1 MWYLRRWICWYFNHL
16 SRELRCQ
23 NSNSWSC
30 FARSCYHL
38 VRSKSWAISR
48 HSCIMSLNFAKKLH
62 RYRTK
67 LDHIEVLKKNFERI
81 DKLLDE
87 SRSRKKRKKV
97 FLELMYNNSFDNKA
111 FWDELTIE
119 ATFNLDSIVFD
130 NEVEQKAM
138 TQINSRTKQRLRV
151 CFSRIIKIYSIS
163 KNDAQIL
170 WNVMFRL
177 YSVLYYKSFVFNK
190 FVFWQLTSIVNS
202 FEQNWIIL
210 FALQH
215 FFNDEKTNNN
225 VWLCKLL
232 FIDNS
237 QNSRSRKA
245 RLDSRTT
252 KRLRRMSKLLK
263 QTLN

>member
-1 MWYLRRWICWYFNHL
+1 
-16 SRELRCQ
+16 
-23 NSNSWSC
+23 
-30 FARSCYHL
+30 
-38 VRSKSWAISR
+38 
-48 HSCIMSLNFAKKLH
+48 MSLDFAKELH

-67 LDHIEVLKKNFERI
+67 LDHIEVLKEDFERI

-87 SRSRKKRKKV
+87 SRSREERRKV

-130 NEVEQKAM
+130 NEVEQKAV
-138 TQINSRTKQRLRV
+138 TQINPRAKQRLRV

-163 KNDAQIL
+163 KNDVQIL
-170 WNVMFRL
+170 WNVMLRL
-177 YSVLYYKSFVFNK
+177 YSVLYYKSFVFSR
-190 FVFWQLTSIVNS
+190 FVFWQLASIVNS
-202 FEQNWIIL
+202 FEQNWIVL

-215 FFNDEKTNNN
+215 FLNGEKTDNN
-225 VWLCKLL
+225 VWLCRLL
-232 FIDNS
+232 LTDNS

-245 RLDSRTT
+245 RLDSRAT

-263 QTLN
+263 QTLS